1 MNNFPYIDILIL
13 AMVAIFIINRLKNT
27 LGKKTGNENDLAD
40 KYSQGRSRYKE
51 SNPDKVVEKSFVP
64 KDIEVS
70 REILHDD
77 PSTNKVLRK
86 IKSVDKNF
94 LLDSF
99 LDGSKKAF
107 EYIIK
112 NYSEENIKPLKKL
125 LSSKMYSMFDNQI
138 SKRSKKGQNLDINII
153 GVKDPEIVSADIK
166 NNKMAEIKVK
176 FMSEQVQIV
185 KNSSGKIVEGDNNQI
200 LSITENWLFYKTLN
214 SKDPNWIL
222 DKIEECN

>member
-40 KYSQGRSRYKE
+40 KYSQGGSRYKE
-51 SNPDKVVEKSFVP
+51 SNPDKVVEKSFIP
-64 KDIEVS
+64 NDIEVA

-86 IKSVDKNF
+86 IQSVDKNF

-138 SKRSKKGQNLDINII
+138 NKRSKKGQNLDINII
-153 GVKDPEIVSADIK
+153 SVKDPEIVSADIK
-166 NNKMAEIKVK
+166 SNKMAEIKVK
-176 FMSEQVQIV
+176 FMSEQVQVV
-185 KNSSGKIVEGDNNQI
+185 KDTSDKIIEGDNNQI

>member
-64 KDIEVS
+64 NDIEVA

-77 PSTNKVLRK
+77 PSINKVLRK
-86 IKSVDKNF
+86 IQSVDKNF
-94 LLDSF
+94 LLDRF

-153 GVKDPEIVSADIK
+153 GVKDPEVVSADIK

-185 KNSSGKIVEGDNNQI
+185 KNSNGKIVEGDNNQI

>member
-1 MNNFPYIDILIL
+1 MNSFPYIDILIL

-51 SNPDKVVEKSFVP
+51 SNPDKVVEKSFAP
-64 KDIEVS
+64 KDIEVT

-77 PSTNKVLRK
+77 PSTNKVLKK
-86 IKSVDKNF
+86 IQSVDKNF

-112 NYSEENIKPLKKL
+112 HYSEENIKPLKKL

-153 GVKDPEIVSADIK
+153 GVKDPEIISADIK
-166 NNKMAEIKVK
+166 SNKMAEIKVK
-176 FMSEQVQIV
+176 FMSEQVQVV
-185 KNSSGKIVEGDNNQI
+185 KNTSGKIVEGDNNQI
-200 LSITENWLFYKTLN
+200 LSITENWLFYKTLS

>member
-1 MNNFPYIDILIL
+1 MNSFPYIDILIL